1 MCVMDVVLAGST
13 CCGFEVQ
20 WSDKILEKKKIESL
34 LQRITQSNSAWVC
47 SPDWAV
53 RKNKLS

>member
-20 WSDKILEKKKIESL
+20 WSDEILKKKIESL
-34 LQRITQSNSAWVC
+34 LQRITQSISAWVC
-47 SPDWAV
+47 SSDWAV